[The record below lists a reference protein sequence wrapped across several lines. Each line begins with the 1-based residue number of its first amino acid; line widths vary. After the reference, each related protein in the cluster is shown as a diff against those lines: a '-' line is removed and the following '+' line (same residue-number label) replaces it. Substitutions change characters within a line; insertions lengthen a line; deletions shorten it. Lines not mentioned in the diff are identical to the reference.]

1 MEGTLAASRVCPTT
15 FVKYQDMFCCLLKFY
30 RICLLFIL
38 FQLISFGN
46 SFSVRGCAIYRS
58 TLFHTT
64 FMSSKPNVSI
74 EYCTGC
80 KWLLRSA
87 YLAQELLTTFEK
99 DLGSV
104 SLQPNSERPGGVFI
118 IRVDGKKIWDR
129 RDENTKGFPETKTLK
144 QLIRDEINPTLSLGH
159 SESKV
164 IEVPSE

>member
-1 MEGTLAASRVCPTT
+1 MLCGR
-15 FVKYQDMFCCLLKFY
+15 LKFF
-30 RICLLFIL
+30 RICLLVTL
-38 FQLISFGN
+38 VQLISFGN
-46 SFSVRGCAIYRS
+46 SFSGRGCSICRS

-104 SLQPNSERPGGVFI
+104 SLQPNSEPTGGVFI

-129 RDENTKGFPETKTLK
+129 RDEKTKGFPETKTLK
-144 QLIRDEINPTLSLGH
+144 QLIRDEINPALSLGH
-159 SESKV
+159 SDSKV
-164 IEVPSE
+164 IELPGE